1 MMIAKLLLVFRAS
14 NSRSGPETFATLLD
28 LSTSISCKMPP
39 SMLLVSQIP
48 QIQIPLWKVKN
59 WKKKKRIYIYIH
71 THTFIY
77 LFVLDLSCGLR
88 DL

>member
-1 MMIAKLLLVFRAS
+1 MMIAKLLSVFRAS

-59 WKKKKRIYIYIH
+59 LKKKNIYIYIY

-77 LFVLDLSCGLR
+77 LFVPDLSCGPW